1 MNCGK
6 FLHIFQKN
14 ANTNFMI
21 NYYKRSL
28 KEFKRYVKNNPKV
41 NMNEWDNY
49 AHNNCLFSAFTL
61 ACHKEV
67 YSFKELIRKI

>member
-1 MNCGK
+1 MN
-6 FLHIFQKN
+6 L
-14 ANTNFMI
+14 TNRCPCACTFCL
-21 NYYKRSL
+21 RSL
-28 KEFKRYVKNNPKV
+28 KEFNRYVKNNPKV

>member
-28 KEFKRYVKNNPKV
+28 KEFKRYVKNNSKV

-61 ACHKEV
+61 ACHKNA